1 MEKLNPYFALVGRV
15 LLAIVFVT
23 AGYAKIGGYQ
33 ATQGYMESMGVPG
46 MLLPLVIALEL
57 GGGLAII
64 AGWQTRI
71 LAIILAGFTLMAAVI
86 FHMNFDDQMQAIL
99 FMKNLSIA
107 GGFLLLAAY
116 GPGAFALDGVA
127 KTRRLA
133 SSAA

>member
-1 MEKLNPYFALVGRV
+1 MEKLNPYFGLAGRV
-15 LLAIVFVT
+15 SLAIMFVA
-23 AGYAKIGGYQ
+23 AGYGKIGAYA

-71 LAIILAGFTLMAAVI
+71 IALALAGFTLVAAFI
-86 FHMNFDDQMQAIL
+86 FHLDFADQMQSIM
-99 FMKNLSIA
+99 FMKNLSVA

-116 GPGAFALDGVA
+116 GPGAFALDGAA